1 MTRDEHVKYWMEASE
16 RDWDV
21 AMTLFDQSKYVYS
34 LFFIHLSLEKLA
46 KGHWIKENENNYPPR
61 IHNIIRLI
69 TASGMEIPN
78 DYLVFLD
85 RLNDFQIEGRYPDY
99 SFDIFKTCNK
109 QFAEEIISQATKIK
123 KWLIEKLQ
131 S

>member
-1 MTRDEHVKYWMEASE
+1 
-16 RDWDV
+16 
-21 AMTLFDQSKYVYS
+21 
-34 LFFIHLSLEKLA
+34 
-46 KGHWIKENENNYPPR
+46 
-61 IHNIIRLI
+61 
-69 TASGMEIPN
+69 MEIPN